1 MLIFDVGLC
10 QLDWIPIRENAET
23 DKTSKFCLSSVF
35 TQFSMLKDLTWTSN
49 HQLLVTSYNKPLTVI
64 NFPFGIYGQG
74 ALALVKE
81 HVRREKY
88 QDAIKV
94 LYSINWNISPA
105 TAYSALTTII
115 GWVFIQFHSY
125 YILSVTFTV
134 TLTDTRN
141 IVIKN

>member
-115 GWVFIQFHSY
+115 GWVFIQFHSN
-125 YILSVTFTV
+125 YILSLSFEFE
-134 TLTDTRN
+134 
-141 IVIKN
+141 